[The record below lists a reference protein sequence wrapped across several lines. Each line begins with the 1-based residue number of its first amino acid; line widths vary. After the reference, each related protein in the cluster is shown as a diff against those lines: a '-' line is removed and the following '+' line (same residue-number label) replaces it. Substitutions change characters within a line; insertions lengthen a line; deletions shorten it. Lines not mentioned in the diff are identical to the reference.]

1 MLLSLSDLGNI
12 SRRKM
17 RVISFPLGPGRRED
31 MGASLPGST
40 HRRHSADEWHQKRVP
55 LRAFHGFAA
64 VRQLP

>member
-1 MLLSLSDLGNI
+1 MLLPLRDLGNI
-12 SRRKM
+12 SLQKM
-17 RVISFPLGPGRRED
+17 RVITIRLEPGRHEA
-31 MGASLPGST
+31 MGASLPGRP